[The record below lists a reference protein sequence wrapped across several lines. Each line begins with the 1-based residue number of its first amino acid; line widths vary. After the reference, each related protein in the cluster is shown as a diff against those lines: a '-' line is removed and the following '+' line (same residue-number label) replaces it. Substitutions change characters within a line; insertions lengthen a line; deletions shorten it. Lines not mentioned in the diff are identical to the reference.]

1 MKINQ
6 REKYLLALTGCVLI
20 AIVYYQ
26 FVYVSQVEK
35 IAQQEVELQDMQIR
49 YEEVMQN
56 IATLEERQEKIK
68 GLSARINDITYD
80 YYPELIQ
87 EKLILELNEFIQESD
102 LNATLTFSQLSA
114 SAVESLNAPGAK
126 IPQSSLKPYVDRY
139 EELIS
144 GEDATL
150 EEDVDPSEELED
162 LLLSLVTAQVLNVGV
177 TFTGAYENVKAFID
191 EIQTYR
197 YNVVMTDLALS
208 PQTKS
213 DVAGSMTLEFYGIPK
228 LSVQDQAY
236 LEWTLEGDYGK
247 EYPFSTGPAT
257 GAYSEDIND
266 LLELGVRVNDFL
278 MVARSNTSD
287 LPNVTV
293 GQANDE
299 TLESYLYSDKENEE
313 VEIRLLEEDGKYY
326 FYYSTSEGAY
336 PESVATAQV
345 FIPKQETINVQ
356 ILSEARVNDTDN
368 TSVTVTIFNETELTV
383 DVQVKNDDV
392 KNPRVSIKTE
402 GNAVNVTQK

>member
-6 REKYLLALTGCVLI
+6 REKYLLAITGCVLI

-139 EELIS
+139 EELIN

-213 DVAGSMTLEFYGIPK
+213 DVAGSMTLEFYGVPK

-326 FYYSTSEGAY
+326 FYYSTSEGSY

-345 FIPKQETINVQ
+345 FIPKQEMINVQ

>member
-26 FVYVSQVEK
+26 FVYVSQIEK

-139 EELIS
+139 EELIN

-228 LSVQDQAY
+228 LDDQDQEY
-236 LEWTLEGDYGK
+236 LAWTLDGDYGK
-247 EYPFSTGPAT
+247 EYPFSTGAAT
-257 GAYSEDIND
+257 GAYSDDINE
-266 LLELGVRVNDFL
+266 LLELVVRVNDFL

-299 TLESYLYSDKENEE
+299 TLESYVYSDKEKEE

-326 FYYSTSEGAY
+326 FYYSTSEETY
-336 PESVATAQV
+336 PESVAKAQA
-345 FIPKQETINVQ
+345 FIPKQETINLQ
-356 ILSEARVNDTDN
+356 ILSEKRVNDADN
-368 TSVTVTIFNETELTV
+368 TSVTVTIFNETDLTV

-392 KNPRVSIKTE
+392 KNPRVSVKTE